1 MIQQSEFRIP
11 FQPPTFFTGASA
23 AVGTERNADTGAV
36 DDGLSAFLSARTRL
50 LGIAYRVLKSSAEA
64 EDIVQ
69 DVWIRW
75 QTTDRSPIRDATAFL
90 STTTMRLAINV
101 VQSARWRR
109 ETNLEP
115 SLPQSAD
122 TGADPDLGAR
132 RKEALRTAVVVLLER
147 LSPAERAAYV
157 LREAFDYSYREIANV
172 LRVQE
177 ANARQ
182 LVNRARRHLVDGRH
196 SAVNSAEEE
205 YFRSA
210 LTAAVQ
216 NGALAP
222 LESFFVGAADG
233 AGRKDERAA
242 NSRSTH
248 RDLPCDALSWTAL
261 ETAAAA

>member
-1 MIQQSEFRIP
+1 MIQQSEFHTQ
-11 FQPPTFFTGASA
+11 FQPPPFVNGSSSG
-23 AVGTERNADTGAV
+23 VGTKRHAEAEV
-36 DDGLSAFLSARTRL
+36 EDDGLSAFLSARARL
-50 LGIAYRVLKSSAEA
+50 LGIAYRVLRSSAEA

-90 STTTMRLAINV
+90 ATTTMRLAINV
-101 VQSARWRR
+101 IQSARWRR
-109 ETNLEP
+109 ETDLES

-122 TGADPDLGAR
+122 TSADPDLEAR

-182 LVNRARRHLVDGRH
+182 IVNRARRHVVDGRH
-196 SAVNSAEEE
+196 GVVNSAEEQC
-205 YFRSA
+205 FRSA

-222 LESFFVGAADG
+222 LESFFVGVADG
-233 AGRKDERAA
+233 TVRKDQHVA
-242 NSRSTH
+242 STRSTFGELH
-248 RDLPCDALSWTAL
+248 CDAFAWTAL